1 MEINHKGKSMSYAKF
16 MAAQL
21 RQPSGFFGRHIMV
34 HLLNRINVSIN
45 NLALEAL
52 QLNSHDHVLEVG
64 FGGGDLIARM
74 SRVLAKGRI
83 TGVDFSQDAV
93 EACTKRFASFIK
105 AGMIDLHCAN
115 VVELPFETDTFTKA
129 CTVNTIYFWPDPLT
143 ALRQIH
149 SVLKEKGKL
158 VVCFSPRQVMEKR
171 GKVIHHGFMLYEPE
185 EVTALLTGAGFR
197 NVQLFSGKNRLR
209 DCVAVEGTK

>member
-1 MEINHKGKSMSYAKF
+1 MSYAKF
-16 MAAQL
+16 MASQL

-45 NLALEAL
+45 NLALETL

-74 SRVLAKGRI
+74 SRILVKGHI
-83 TGVDFSQDAV
+83 TGVDYSQDAV
-93 EACTKRFASFIK
+93 EACTKRFVSLIK
-105 AGMIDLHCAN
+105 AGMLDLHCAN
-115 VVELPFETDTFTKA
+115 VVELPFETGTFSKA
-129 CTVNTIYFWPDPLT
+129 CSVNTIYFWPDPLT
-143 ALRQIH
+143 ALRQIQ
-149 SVLKEKGKL
+149 SVLKAKGKL

-185 EVTALLTGAGFR
+185 EVTALLTGVGFR
-197 NVQLFSGKNRLR
+197 HVQLFFGKNRLG